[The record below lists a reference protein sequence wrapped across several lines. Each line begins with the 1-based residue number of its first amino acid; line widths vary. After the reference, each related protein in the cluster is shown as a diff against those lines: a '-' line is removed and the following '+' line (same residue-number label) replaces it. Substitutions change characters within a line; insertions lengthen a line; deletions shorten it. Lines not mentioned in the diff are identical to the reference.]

1 MKRIVVHVI
10 GCVAVF
16 APVGCPTEPT
26 EDARINPFT
35 DLPPVALDGRPVA
48 LETDFAALGSLQAGE
63 VVRLRV
69 DGDGVQRVLILIED
83 ETSEAT
89 GVMVGGG
96 PGNAEF
102 QYHAARTA
110 PHFVFVQL
118 RPTVGRSSVTLSAE
132 PGDASFAPPAAQRVV
147 VRFDDG
153 FLSNPGL
160 FDPTTGA
167 DEERAFLE
175 SIEDQVREQIVE
187 RLRDIFAGTPIEI
200 LEDADAPAEPFSVVT
215 ISPERITADTGGL
228 AADAIQPPDTSR
240 PECLDVVVFG
250 EVLPSGS
257 TLDPGNQVLDDAAVV
272 YVGSFQGRGET
283 CQSAAINSVNNI
295 VLGISQT
302 AAHEIGHL
310 VGLHH
315 SALIGIMDRSVSL
328 AFQRELDFDRAQILT
343 ERRADGDAS
352 TIVTTVVTSVV
363 QDPFV
368 YFDSIFAR

>member
-1 MKRIVVHVI
+1 MTRDIARWVWCVVVL
-10 GCVAVF
+10 A
-16 APVGCPTEPT
+16 AAGCPVSPDG
-26 EDARINPFT
+26 DARVNPFT
-35 DLPPVALDGRPVA
+35 DLPPVAMNGRPVA
-48 LETDFAALGSLQAGE
+48 LENDIAVLGTLQAGD

-69 DGDGVQRVLILIED
+69 DGDGVQRVLILTDD
-83 ETSEAT
+83 ETSDAT

-96 PGNAEF
+96 PGNAGF
-102 QYHAARTA
+102 QFRAARTA
-110 PHFVFVQL
+110 RHFVFVQSEPSAD
-118 RPTVGRSSVTLSAE
+118 RIRATLSAE
-132 PGDASFAPPAAQRVV
+132 AGDPSYMPPSSQRVV

-153 FLSNPGL
+153 FLSEPGL
-160 FDPTTGA
+160 FDPTTGT
-167 DEERAFLE
+167 DDQRAFLD
-175 SIEDQVREQIVE
+175 SISDPVREQIVE
-187 RLRDIFAGTPIEI
+187 RLRDIFDGTPIQI
-200 LEDADAPAEPFSVVT
+200 LEDGDDPAEPFSVVT
-215 ISPERITADTGGL
+215 ISPERVTADSGEL

-257 TLDPGNQVLDDAAVV
+257 GLDPGNQVLNDEAVV

-283 CQSAAINSVNNI
+283 CQTAAINSVNNI

-343 ERRADGDAS
+343 ERRAEGDAS
-352 TIVTTVVTSVV
+352 TVVTTVVTSVV